1 MCSMSQED
9 GLWGGVKASIAS
21 LGIHA
26 VDVEIGAAP
35 QLLLLPSLSQ
45 SNQSVLI
52 GENFCPYLAVLVS

>member
-9 GLWGGVKASIAS
+9 GLWGGVKAPIAS
-21 LGIHA
+21 LGIHT

-35 QLLLLPSLSQ
+35 QLSQ
-45 SNQSVLI
+45 GNQSVLI